1 MWYAFHFNSLSKLF
15 KICPYQSLLLS
26 LTSNVGTAGLTD
38 VSLIKGIVYMMTN
51 ILSRGSLTRPT
62 NIFCN
67 VCESLNYFMKWKK
80 NRCVKTEILS
90 SLVIWYL
97 LFLSFHLELLF
108 PGLCD
113 MKFFYYLCE
122 RMHYCIAQGVYDYSN
137 WLPKAPYSCP
147 KQKQNV
153 FLLPIYTVQLIT
165 VFLGNWKDCIW
176 W

>member
-1 MWYAFHFNSLSKLF
+1 MICIHFNSLSKLF

-38 VSLIKGIVYMMTN
+38 VSLIKGIVYIVTN

-62 NIFCN
+62 NISCN
-67 VCESLNYFMKWKK
+67 ICELSNYFMHWKK

-122 RMHYCIAQGVYDYSN
+122 RMYYCIAQGVYDYCN
-137 WLPKAPYSCP
+137 
-147 KQKQNV
+147 
-153 FLLPIYTVQLIT
+153 
-165 VFLGNWKDCIW
+165 
-176 W
+176 